1 MTSAAETALE
11 MIEAVYGSD
20 KTRQVIGVY
29 DAPLRVRD
37 DPNKSP
43 LSTLAV
49 ALAEQIKI
57 VQDTL
62 DTPVVQLR
70 LPFEPDAEEEE
81 QQVREVKEN
90 EEVDSFMIVKAY
102 AVGTSAESKL
112 KTVPVEA
119 KEDPE
124 DICLELTKDKHK

>member
-37 DPNKSP
+37 DPSKSP

-49 ALAEQIKI
+49 ALAE
-57 VQDTL
+57 
-62 DTPVVQLR
+62 
-70 LPFEPDAEEEE
+70 
-81 QQVREVKEN
+81 
-90 EEVDSFMIVKAY
+90 
-102 AVGTSAESKL
+102 
-112 KTVPVEA
+112 
-119 KEDPE
+119 
-124 DICLELTKDKHK
+124 